1 MRMPTRAAL
10 IISSVPGQLGNEL
23 KGLLPAGRSPGKRQ

>member
-1 MRMPTRAAL
+1 MPTRAAL
-10 IISSVPGQLGNEL
+10 IISSVPEL